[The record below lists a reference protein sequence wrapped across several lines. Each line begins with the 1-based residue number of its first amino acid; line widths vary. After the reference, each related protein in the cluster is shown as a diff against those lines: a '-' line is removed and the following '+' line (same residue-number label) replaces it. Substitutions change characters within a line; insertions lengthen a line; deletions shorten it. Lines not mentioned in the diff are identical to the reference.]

1 MRQQSEIFLHHL
13 QTVFRSISLFVL
25 LTLSSQKHREGKR
38 ETSFHQSQPPNQGQ
52 DGTIT
57 KTKTNF
63 KAMTKP
69 DAQKVFYGDQN
80 FHLLNWYLKT
90 FHGYLFGFCLVSYLW
105 MSLLI
110 IFVWFTLKVK
120 PWINYFLFHEDNIW
134 NQCRLYLELYEMIQ
148 MIPLRSYMVGW

>member
-1 MRQQSEIFLHHL
+1 MSVYP
-13 QTVFRSISLFVL
+13 QTE
-25 LTLSSQKHREGKR
+25 QKPIVSAIKRNETER

-80 FHLLNWYLKT
+80 FHLLN
-90 FHGYLFGFCLVSYLW
+90 
-105 MSLLI
+105 
-110 IFVWFTLKVK
+110 
-120 PWINYFLFHEDNIW
+120 
-134 NQCRLYLELYEMIQ
+134 
-148 MIPLRSYMVGW
+148 